1 LLLVRSGSYS
11 PKVVV
16 TIGVAGGGRVV
27 VMVTTSKIVVGGTG
41 SWAICPLNICS
52 SGNKRAYVIIA
63 VVTK

>member
-1 LLLVRSGSYS
+1 M
-11 PKVVV
+11 
-16 TIGVAGGGRVV
+16 V